1 MGKPKPPSR
10 GELDPPP
17 EGGYPSAAD
26 LPAFRKMKQ
35 EIAGLRLLVAFRPSM
50 RKELKR
56 LEKQAAHLTDS
67 IDRFYELLAD
77 RHWVFDGSLNLDRLT
92 EALTAGDAD
101 QLQLAVIDQYT
112 DPEKMKFDL
121 LRAKA
126 VPELRRYSTLI
137 DLAFDDYLNAR
148 FYSTTLTL
156 LPILDQFA
164 SAVSDDRRGLH
175 SLEEQ
180 KLIVSNSLVAHH
192 KGLGATQRSFTKSF
206 NTVSEEPLHELHRN
220 GILHGN
226 FTNFNNIIVASKA
239 WNRLFALL
247 DWRES
252 LIEAA
257 RPPEKQVKLTDALSQ
272 LAETRARTK
281 VIEAWQP
288 RPARSVSE
296 HGQSAVEEE
305 PVTQATVALL
315 EAWKAKNYG
324 ALVTYLSESSKGKTK
339 GALIGEVR
347 KRFAESTLD
356 HFALVSVEMRG
367 AAAGHV
373 VVDLTVDG
381 TTQRSEFRMLYTDEL
396 GHVYPEGDP
405 KGTWRSIATGPAAI
419 VGRTWPAKE

>member
-1 MGKPKPPSR
+1 
-10 GELDPPP
+10 
-17 EGGYPSAAD
+17 
-26 LPAFRKMKQ
+26 MK
-35 EIAGLRLLVAFRPSM
+35 ENASGLRLLVMFRPTM

-56 LEKQAAHLTDS
+56 LEAQLAHLTNS
-67 IDRFYELLAD
+67 IDRFYELLSD
-77 RHWVFDGSLNLDRLT
+77 RHWVFHGSLSLDRLAD
-92 EALTAGDAD
+92 ALSEGDAD
-101 QLQLAVIDQYT
+101 RLQAAVIDQYN

-126 VPELRRYSTLI
+126 VLELRRYSTLI

-175 SLEEQ
+175 SLAEH
-180 KLIVSNSLVAHH
+180 KLVVFDSLVAHH
-192 KGLGATQRSFTKSF
+192 KGLGATQKSFTKSF
-206 NTVSEEPLHELHRN
+206 NTVSDEPLYELHRN

-226 FTNFNNIIVASKA
+226 FTNFNNIVVASKA

-257 RPPEKQVKLTDALSQ
+257 RPPEAETNLSEAFSK

-281 VIEAWQP
+281 TIEAWRP
-288 RPARSVSE
+288 RPKRLVSA
-296 HGQSAVEEE
+296 HGRAAVEEE

-315 EAWKAKNYG
+315 EAWKAGNFG
-324 ALVTYLSESSKGKTK
+324 ALAAHLSESSEGKTRR
-339 GALIGEVR
+339 AHIGEVR
-347 KRFAESTLD
+347 SRFASTPLSD
-356 HFALVSVEMRG
+356 FELVSVEMRG

-373 VVDLTVDG
+373 VVDLTIDEV
-381 TTQRSEFRMLYTDEL
+381 TQRSEFRMLRADEL
-396 GHVYPEGDP
+396 GHVHPEGDP
-405 KGTWRSIATGPAAI
+405 KGTWRSIATDPAGMI
-419 VGRTWPAKE
+419 GKIWPPKE